1 MALYGM
7 DVESG
12 RRLSEEFARTSDRL
26 LALSGSLTPL
36 ITGAPWN
43 GDDGK
48 RFTDEWVGHRRQL
61 IGTAHALAAASKAV
75 KQNVEEQVA
84 ASRRLEAS
92 AAPQTT
98 GGPSIFDQLMDSV
111 ADATEDLWDTAGE
124 VTEAVGDTVS
134 NTWHYVQEIAPLPI
148 RNIMDAQGN
157 VFSHAGNVAEMGWRW
172 LTSGEPPSITE
183 LVSNSVMLAA
193 SLENLR
199 QATFTLGFSNPHL
212 FDDGRPVAGDPI
224 AVGVGNPGKLDAN
237 SRGNTPVPST
247 VSAILATT
255 QAAYGDQGKP
265 GTPDTSIR
273 IVMVNKPGEPPAYIV
288 SIPGTTRWYPDGA
301 ANPTDLTGNL
311 ELAGGNMSTA
321 AEAVRLAME
330 KAGIPPG
337 APVMLSGHSQGGMIA
352 VALASDSAF
361 TAQFNV
367 TNVVTFGSPVDSA
380 PIPPSIDVLALQ
392 HEGDPVP
399 RVDLGDATVGPGPVG
414 WPVSTSITQD
424 NGATVVTMP
433 NPDGGPGLANMSY
446 HDGSAYVT
454 STENQESQGPIANYS
469 QKDSTQKFLTSDAS
483 QVTSTVTNVSR
494 KQ

>member
-36 ITGAPWN
+36 IIGAPWH

-48 RFTDEWVGHRRQL
+48 RFTADWVGYRRQL
-61 IGTAHALAAASKAV
+61 LGTAHALAAASNAV

-84 ASRRLEAS
+84 ASSRLEAS
-92 AAPQTT
+92 AAPQAT

-124 VTEAVGDTVS
+124 VTDAVGDTVS
-134 NTWHYVQEIAPLPI
+134 NTWHYVQDIAPLPI

-157 VFSHAGNVAEMGWRW
+157 VFSQAGNVAEMGWRW

-193 SLENLR
+193 SLENLK

-212 FDDGRPVAGDPI
+212 FDDGRPVAGDPLP
-224 AVGVGNPGKLDAN
+224 VGVGNPEDTDDNG
-237 SRGNTPVPST
+237 RTQTPVPST
-247 VSAILATT
+247 ISAILSTT
-255 QAAYGDQGKP
+255 DAAYSDPGMP
-265 GTPDTSIR
+265 GTPDTGVR
-273 IVMVNKPGEPPAYIV
+273 ITTVEKPGQPPAYII
-288 SIPGTTRWYPDGA
+288 SIPGTTRWEPDGA

-311 ELAGGNMSTA
+311 ELAGGNLSTA

-330 KAGIPPG
+330 QAGIPEG

-352 VALASDSAF
+352 AALASDSGF
-361 TAQFNV
+361 TDRFNV
-367 TNVVTFGSPVDSA
+367 TNVVTFGSPVDST

-392 HEGDPVP
+392 HDGDPVP
-399 RVDLGDATVGPGPVG
+399 QVDLADATA
-414 WPVSTSITQD
+414 WPDGTISASQD
-424 NGATVVTMP
+424 NGATIVTLP
-433 NPDGGPGLANMSY
+433 NPDVDPGFAGIEYHHANR
-446 HDGSAYVT
+446 YVD
-454 STENQESQGPIANYS
+454 SVSQQEAGGPIAQYS
-469 QKDSTQKFLTSDAS
+469 QQQSTQRFLTSDAS
-483 QVTSTVTNVSR
+483 QVTSTVSNISR